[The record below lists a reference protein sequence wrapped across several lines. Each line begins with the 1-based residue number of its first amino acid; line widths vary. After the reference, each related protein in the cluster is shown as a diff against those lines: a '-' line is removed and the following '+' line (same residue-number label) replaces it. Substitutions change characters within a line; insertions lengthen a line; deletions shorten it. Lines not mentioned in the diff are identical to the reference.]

1 MIHWLESNISSI
13 MDQLKIHICTP
24 KSRVYVI
31 QRYANFLF
39 LSFFTCYDLIGNFK
53 LNTFMESEF
62 IMYLLQPGTNN
73 PTVVATLVDLRRGFK
88 RMAIQAPSGIANQYA
103 HNLSNA

>member
-1 MIHWLESNISSI
+1 
-13 MDQLKIHICTP
+13 
-24 KSRVYVI
+24 
-31 QRYANFLF
+31 
-39 LSFFTCYDLIGNFK
+39 
-53 LNTFMESEF
+53 MESEF